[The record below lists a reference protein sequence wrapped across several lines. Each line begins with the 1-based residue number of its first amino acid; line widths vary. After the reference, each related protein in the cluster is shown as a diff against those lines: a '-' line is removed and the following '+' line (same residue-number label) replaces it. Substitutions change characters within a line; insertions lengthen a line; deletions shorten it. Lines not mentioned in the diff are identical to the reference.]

1 MLKNDVLAYLKK
13 QTKTLDL
20 DHLDKRFTAGGI
32 AQALNAKRNTVSLYL
47 NQLTNEHKLVK
58 VQTRPV
64 RFIHRA
70 QFEKSN
76 YALKKDTYATV
87 AQLEQENNNQDILK
101 SFAQINPSLKE
112 SVERVR
118 AAVLYPN
125 NGLPLLITG
134 ESGTGKSYLVGL
146 INRFCRTN
154 KLIKTTAPFVTVNCA
169 QYADNPE
176 LLTSN
181 LFGYKK
187 GAFTG
192 ADQDHDGAFV
202 EANGGILFLDEVHR
216 LGPKGQEK
224 LFTYLDQGLV
234 YPVGETSH
242 GKRVSVRLCFATTEE
257 VENNFLTT
265 FMRRIP
271 VKISLPPLS
280 QRSREERLNLIYTL
294 LCNEQRE
301 IAKPIIVSDQVLEM
315 LANYLPVGNIGDLKN
330 AVKLTIA
337 RANADAKKA
346 NKLTLTAYNL
356 PVDVLMRSKTE
367 SYLSAK
373 KPLQITDET
382 EPADLIAR
390 SFPEKKI
397 FLHSLERLLTTYEQS
412 NNHLPNCESKL
423 KQIVYQLFDTLLFE
437 KNASKQLPLLSYVI
451 EHLKHL
457 FEQLQ
462 NAYQLQVSGNAIY
475 AISYYLFERQKI
487 QWNIDEVRQK
497 NALHSL
503 YQEVRQ
509 RYPEV
514 YAYVG
519 KLLLL
524 IKNNLEIELN
534 EVDYIFLSIYLN
546 KLEII
551 TKTGLIKAIVLAHGY
566 ATAGSIAN
574 VVNRL
579 LNAHTLDAFDMPI
592 NVSTQQI
599 ANKIIDYSENND
611 VSHGLIILVDMGS
624 LQEIEKL
631 FPRQLDAPL
640 LLINNVSTSLAL
652 TVGESILQ
660 KRSFREIGQLAQQKS
675 KVEIKLTYPAKRRQ
689 QVILTTCYSGIGTAT
704 HVARLLERCMPSSS
718 KIKIIPY
725 DYQALKDPHKV
736 KVVNKMYDVIGIVGT
751 ENPEIPG
758 LDFIHLEKILS
769 DKGTAKLQK
778 WLTKSFTV
786 PEIKLI
792 MNNLVKNFSLERTI
806 NMVTILDAPKV
817 IENITIFLQELERRF
832 SISLSNQKKF
842 TLYVHISYLIERLI
856 RKEKNDLD
864 PGYAKTYAHK
874 YATDLKIIKAA
885 FSVIIDNYNVKIPVS
900 ELIYI
905 DQIIFNHQ

>member
-451 EHLKHL
+451 ERLKHL

-864 PGYAKTYAHK
+864 PEYAKTYAHK
-874 YATDLKIIKAA
+874 YATDLKIIEAA

>member
-76 YALKKDTYATV
+76 YALKKDTYLTV

-234 YPVGETSH
+234 YTVGETSH

-330 AVKLTIA
+330 AIKLTIA

-864 PGYAKTYAHK
+864 PEYAKTYAHK

-885 FSVIIDNYNVKIPVS
+885 FSVIINNYNVKIPVS

>member
-337 RANADAKKA
+337 RANADEKKA

-675 KVEIKLTYPAKRRQ
+675 KIEIKLTYPAKRRQ

-864 PGYAKTYAHK
+864 PEYAKTYAHK

-900 ELIYI
+900 ELIYT

>member
-337 RANADAKKA
+337 RANADEKKA

-390 SFPEKKI
+390 SFPEKKM

-675 KVEIKLTYPAKRRQ
+675 KIEIKLTYPAKRRQ

-856 RKEKNDLD
+856 RKEKNGLD
-864 PGYAKTYAHK
+864 PEYAKTYAHK